1 MKIQNAV
8 ALVTGANRGLGL
20 AFARTLLERGA
31 KVYAAARDPQSIALP
46 GAIPLRLDV
55 TNPDDV
61 AAAAKAA
68 GDVSLLVNNA
78 GITRPAPL
86 LDAASITSA
95 RAELETNTLGPLAL
109 AQAFAPILAK
119 NGGGTIVNVLS
130 VLSWGTL
137 PQLPSYSASKAAAWS
152 FTNALRA
159 ELRPQ
164 GTQVIALHVGY
175 MDTDMARQITSAKI
189 APAEVVRQTLDAV
202 ESGVEEVLAD
212 ETSRAVKRG
221 LSEGLY
227 LRGYSQA

>member
-8 ALVTGANRGLGL
+8 ALVTGANRGLGH
-20 AFARTLLERGA
+20 AFAKTLLERGA
-31 KVYAAARDPQSIALP
+31 KVYAAARDPQSIDLP

-61 AAAAKAA
+61 AAAAKTAA
-68 GDVSLLVNNA
+68 DVSLLINNA

-86 LDAASITSA
+86 LDAASIASA
-95 RAELETNTLGPLAL
+95 RAELETNALGPLAL
-109 AQAFAPILAK
+109 AQAFAPILAE
-119 NGGGTIVNVLS
+119 NGGGAIVNVLS

-152 FTNALRA
+152 FTNSLRG

-164 GTQVIALHVGY
+164 GTQVIALHLSY
-175 MDTDMARQITSAKI
+175 MDTDMARQMTAPKI
-189 APAEVVRQTLDAV
+189 APAEVVRQTLDAL
-202 ESGVEEVLAD
+202 ESGAEEVLAD